1 MLENGGQAMTY
12 NKPEVVTLAT
22 SIKAI
27 QGLWKRMPHIADSI
41 VGLNKPDFTIL
52 AYEADKADE

>member
-1 MLENGGQAMTY
+1 MTY